1 MLYNITMYK
10 EDIIDIM
17 SEAIAKSNKDLM
29 RYQGMN
35 DTEISEHLNWNRPAL
50 DYANE
55 MVLEA
60 LIANGVVPGDTVE

>member
-1 MLYNITMYK
+1 MYK

-17 SEAIAKSNKDLM
+17 SEAIAKSNEDLM

-35 DTEISEHLNWNRPAL
+35 DAEISEHLNWNRPAL

>member
-1 MLYNITMYK
+1 MYK

-17 SEAIAKSNKDLM
+17 SEAIAKSNEDLM

-35 DTEISEHLNWNRPAL
+35 DKEISEQLNWNRPAL

-55 MVLEA
+55 MVLDA
-60 LIANGVVPGDTVE
+60 LIANGVVSKDTVE